1 MKTRIHQKM
10 CRFELQVMAYG
21 NRYYIERIARLES
34 ALAKKP
40 RVLQIDLI
48 GVGEILADFALIIR
62 SVLVKR
68 SSTIRVVTNACSSL
82 QGGSVLV
89 WLMGETR
96 LIRED
101 AKVFFR
107 KANLPEE
114 DDEPEW
120 KDKELSLWDSSD
132 LDPEEGDYARVLQLI
147 NEFLPVKEMAGRLV
161 SVPELK
167 QFGLVENQK
176 LDALLETAFSNRVA
190 QAKSSNASVREQHE
204 PRRRKPGPR
213 KVNH

>member
-1 MKTRIHQKM
+1 MKTQTHPKLR
-10 CRFELQVMAYG
+10 RFELQVMAYG
-21 NRYYIERIARLES
+21 NRYYIERIAKLES
-34 ALAKKP
+34 ALARKP

-62 SVLVKR
+62 SALMKR
-68 SSTIRVVTNACSSL
+68 SPRTRVVTNACSSL
-82 QGGSVLV
+82 QGGTVLV

-96 LIRED
+96 IIRED

-120 KDKELSLWDSSD
+120 KDKEISLWDSSD

-147 NEFLPVKEMAGRLV
+147 DEFLPVKEMAGRLV

-167 QFGLVENQK
+167 QFGLVENPK
-176 LDALLETAFSNRVA
+176 LDAFLETAFSNRGA
-190 QAKSSNASVREQHE
+190 KPKSSNDSVREQRE

-213 KVNH
+213 KVNS

>member
-1 MKTRIHQKM
+1 MKTRNHQKLS
-10 CRFELQVMAYG
+10 RFQLQVMAYG
-21 NRYYIERIARLES
+21 NSYYIERVAKLEA
-34 ALAKKP
+34 ALAREP

-62 SVLVKR
+62 SALLKR
-68 SSTIRVVTNACSSL
+68 SPRTRIVTNACSSL

-107 KANLPEE
+107 KSNLPEE
-114 DDEPEW
+114 DEETGW
-120 KDKELSLWDSSD
+120 KEKEICLWDSSD

-147 NEFLPVKEMAGRLV
+147 DEYLPVKEMAGRLV
-161 SVPELK
+161 SVPELQ

-176 LDALLETAFSNRVA
+176 LDAFLETAFSNAVTHRD
-190 QAKSSNASVREQHE
+190 SRNDSVREERE

-213 KVNH
+213 KVNR